1 MLYTCHIIISA
12 LYVSILG
19 IVVFHGLQLLF
30 LILHNLSATFFESVK
45 NQQISEELRYKMLC
59 YTLSVILL
67 PAVGPSP

>member
-1 MLYTCHIIISA
+1 MASSCYFWF
-12 LYVSILG
+12 Y
-19 IVVFHGLQLLF
+19 
-30 LILHNLSATFFESVK
+30 ATFQQHFFEAVQ